1 VSNLNENQFG
11 KACPQCGASMEK
23 VEFTPKKTTSVT
35 PRTRGGQS
43 HGVNVNKKA
52 VGAKEVWW
60 QCPEDFGHTVQA

>member
-1 VSNLNENQFG
+1 
-11 KACPQCGASMEK
+11 MEK